1 VQIKFRPAASD
12 AGVRRLAWAVW
23 WFLVAVLAAGLLLS
37 FFVDP
42 ATAGSWGGGGTA
54 GDVVFALTV
63 MTFPFVGL
71 LILRRQPRNT
81 IGWLL
86 MAVGLVWG
94 LGALADNYA
103 TYGLLVRPGSVPGPA
118 VVAAL
123 NEGSWAPW
131 IGLMGTFLILLYP
144 DGHLPS
150 PRWRPLA
157 WLSGATIVVVTLT
170 ITFLP
175 GRLEDGPVP
184 TLMNPLGSRATAPV
198 LYVLLGIF
206 LPLLPLCIVA
216 CAVALVRRFRRSRG
230 VVRQQLKWLA
240 TAGAVV
246 ALLYLLTMAMT
257 LITEAR
263 ASSGN
268 AAGWV
273 TILQAVATLS
283 FVLLPL
289 AIGIAILRHRLYD
302 IDVVVNRALVYGSL
316 TATLAGV
323 YLALVLLLQQVL
335 SPLTAESDLA
345 VAGST
350 LTVAALF
357 RPARARFQSLV
368 DRRFYRSRY
377 DAARTLAAFAGRL
390 RHELDVQ
397 AVGGDLRA
405 VVSESVQPAH
415 VSLWLRP

>member
-175 GRLEDGPVP
+175 GRLEEGPVP

-230 VVRQQLKWLA
+230 VARQQLKWLA

-345 VAGST
+345 VVGST

>member
-175 GRLEDGPVP
+175 GRLEEGPVP

-230 VVRQQLKWLA
+230 VARQQLKWLA